1 MIPNDLHLMHTFYSF
16 LEALFHPLTLTKAEL
31 ILYSNPK
38 LIMDSFP
45 KFQVS

>member
-1 MIPNDLHLMHTFYSF
+1 MITNDLHLMRTFYSI
-16 LEALFHPLTLTKAEL
+16 LEALFHSLTLTKAEL
-31 ILYSNPK
+31 ILYCSPK